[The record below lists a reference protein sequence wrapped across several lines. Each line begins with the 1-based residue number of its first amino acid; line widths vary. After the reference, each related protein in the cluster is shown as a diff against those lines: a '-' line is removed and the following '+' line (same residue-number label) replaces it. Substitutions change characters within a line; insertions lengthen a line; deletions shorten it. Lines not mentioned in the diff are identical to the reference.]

1 MIKQTKIIDPLE
13 TLQQDGFKKLNEL
26 LKINHHSPTSSS
38 MPLGIYCFRYLFSTQ
53 EQRREFEGNANMAS
67 GVAVND
73 ALQWHYS
80 HDIWSFNP
88 NQRKLAPHKNT
99 KLSKDEAIAK
109 ALEKFMEY
117 IPVNEKDRAKK
128 EHYQETIPQT
138 IQQGYLAFEK
148 IGIQNS
154 NKVVAED
161 SINHIDDRLSLP
173 IVGRTDAHFTT
184 NKVFNAAEQS
194 VAAPFDDHGQSS
206 VLSDLSVVELKT
218 SWSRPGRV
226 RKDGSLS
233 FASAKLPST
242 PNINHLQQLAF
253 YCWSLRKRAST
264 ISPYLIYLTE
274 GDFVI
279 FTEKNCADLEPQN
292 LKNYYEQLV
301 SNCIRKERLL
311 SRYIDLDE
319 PDMILEE
326 IAKDVEPG
334 FEHPFYWNIGS
345 KHYAR
350 AKEIWRKL

>member
-1 MIKQTKIIDPLE
+1 MIKQTQIIDPLE
-13 TLQQDGFKKLNEL
+13 TLQQDGFTKLNEL

-38 MPLGIYCFRYLFSTQ
+38 MPLGIYAFRYLFSTQ
-53 EQRREFEGNANMAS
+53 EQRREFEGNANMAA

-73 ALQWHYS
+73 AIQWHYS

-99 KLSKDEAIAK
+99 KLSKDEATAK
-109 ALEKFMEY
+109 AMEKFMEY
-117 IPVNEKDRAKK
+117 VPVNEKDRAKK
-128 EHYQETIPQT
+128 ERYQETIPQT

-148 IGIQNS
+148 LGIQNS

-173 IVGRTDAHFTT
+173 IVGRTDLHFTD
-184 NKVFNAAEQS
+184 FNAAERS
-194 VAAPFDDHGQSS
+194 VAASFDDHGQSS
-206 VLSDLSVVELKT
+206 VLSVCELKT
-218 SWSRPGRV
+218 SWSRAGRV
-226 RKDGSLS
+226 KKDGTMS

-253 YCWSLRKRAST
+253 YCFSLRKKMT
-264 ISPYLIYLTE
+264 VSPYLIYLTE
-274 GDFVI
+274 DDFVI
-279 FTEKNCADLEPQN
+279 YTEKNCADLELQN
-292 LKNYYEQLV
+292 LNNYYEQLV

-319 PDMILEE
+319 PDMILAE
-326 IAKDVEPG
+326 IAKDVEPN
-334 FEHPFYWNIGS
+334 FDHMFYWNIGA

-350 AKEIWRKL
+350 AKNIWRQV